1 MTYYHVRILDAK
13 YDQDNG
19 MLVINGALIHNSE
32 KKLIVFAKEDISHA
46 FGLPDLGDKNMH
58 YFAHCLAKREA
69 PFKFGI
75 DDDPQR
81 DQLSGE
87 EQLKYAALFSKQI
100 GEELEKVSEGLK
112 DEWGQVQRKLGR
124 MAADGKLDGAELL
137 KQETIVRGKLG
148 MK

>member
-1 MTYYHVRILDAK
+1 MTYYYVRILDAQ

-32 KKLIVFAKEDISHA
+32 KKLIVFSKDDISHA
-46 FGLPDLGDKNMH
+46 FGMSDLGDKNMH
-58 YFAHCLAKREA
+58 YFARCLARREA

-75 DDDPQR
+75 DDDPKR
-81 DQLSGE
+81 QLMSGE

-100 GEELEKVSEGLK
+100 GDELEKVSEGLK

-124 MAADGKLDGAELL
+124 MAADGKIDAAGLL
-137 KQETIVRGKLG
+137 REETVVRGQLG